1 MVVLVFT
8 KKNGIFC
15 SSLIGILVVFAFKK
29 REIETDN
36 GVMNELARASNKKMK

>member
-8 KKNGIFC
+8 VKNGIFC
-15 SSLIGILVVFAFKK
+15 SLIGILVVFAFKK